1 MRGSDE
7 GPKTEAALLLE
18 LPPSNQPGVFPRS
31 LLPGG
36 ERVLFETRPGLL
48 GLYVGRI
55 LLLFLL
61 ALLFLVAAEAPSDLN
76 NPFAWFVFALSLFLI
91 VYYILLWRA
100 TAYALT
106 DRRVLLV
113 SGLRRSAF
121 LDAQYEQ
128 VQNLRLEPGFSGG
141 LKFDAT
147 PPQAPSRLI
156 GGRKYARMIFWRAL
170 EDAPRVQSFVQDAFA
185 LHERE
190 SAQAGLRDA
199 LIAKMTEGRFPCAY
213 CRTLVDIRTVDFA
226 SPRCP
231 SCGAP
236 LVVPPS

>member
-1 MRGSDE
+1 MSGAADV
-7 GPKTEAALLLE
+7 PKTEAALLLD
-18 LPPSNQPGVFPRS
+18 LPPTNQPGAFPRE

-36 ERVLFETRPGLL
+36 ERVLFETRPGLW
-48 GLYVGRI
+48 GLYGGRLVLFGVII
-55 LLLFLL
+55 LFFV
-61 ALLFLVAAEAPSDLN
+61 AVAAAAPS
-76 NPFAWFVFALSLFLI
+76 SLI
-91 VYYILLWRA
+91 VGFAIVLIPVVLPVIYWVLVWKA

-113 SGLRRSAF
+113 TGARRGTF
-121 LDAQYEQ
+121 VDATYAQ
-128 VQNLRLEPGFSGG
+128 VQNLQLEPGSGGG

-147 PPQAPSRLI
+147 PPQAPHTLI
-156 GGRKYARMIFWRAL
+156 GTRKFSKKIYWKAL
-170 EDAPRVQSFVQDAFA
+170 PDAGRVQSFVQEAFA

-199 LIAKMTEGRFPCAY
+199 LIARMTENRFPCAY

-226 SPRCP
+226 SPKCP

-236 LVVPPS
+236 LTVPA